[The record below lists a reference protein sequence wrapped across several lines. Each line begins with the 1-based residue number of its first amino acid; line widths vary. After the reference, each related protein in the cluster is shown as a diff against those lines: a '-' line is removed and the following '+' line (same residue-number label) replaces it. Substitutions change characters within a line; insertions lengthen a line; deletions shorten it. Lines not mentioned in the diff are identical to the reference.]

1 LETKFSPRKICSNR
15 KENAKMKLAILKN
28 IFSTHSLR
36 MAQQSLKLSRSKL
49 DYCGLKW
56 AFPAK
61 AVPLTCS

>member
-1 LETKFSPRKICSNR
+1 
-15 KENAKMKLAILKN
+15 MKLAILKN
-28 IFSTHSLR
+28 IFSTHSLK